1 MPGLF
6 AVASD
11 PVINASSSLTITYV
25 EPTTCPSTLSINTFT
40 LSSTTL
46 SPGSTYSASASLSV
60 NVAPNTTS
68 TLYYW
73 LVLTVS
79 TATATVASGQLVWG
93 IGYSGMNITTSFT
106 CPDLKL
112 PAGNYS
118 GTMTLQASLACGTTV
133 SAVSSSIAL
142 TYTTAAAIPW
152 YWYLIAGIGVVATA
166 AALYEAHE
174 KGLI

>member
-6 AVASD
+6 ASASD
-11 PVINASSSLTITYV
+11 PVLSASSSQVITYV
-25 EPTTCPSTLSINTFT
+25 EPVSCPSTLTINTFT
-40 LSSTTL
+40 LSSTTI

-60 NVAPNTTS
+60 NTAPNTTG

-79 TATATVASGQLVWG
+79 TSTATVASGQLTWG
-93 IGYSGMNITTSFT
+93 YGYTGMNVTPSFT
-106 CPDLKL
+106 CPNLGL

-118 GTMTLQASLACGTTV
+118 GTMTLQVSLACGTTV
-133 SAVSSSIAL
+133 AAATTSLAL
-142 TYTTAAAIPW
+142 TYTTLAAIPW

>member
-1 MPGLF
+1 
-6 AVASD
+6 
-11 PVINASSSLTITYV
+11 LT
-25 EPTTCPSTLSINTFT
+25 INTFT
-40 LSSTTL
+40 LSSTTI
-46 SPGSTYSASASLSV
+46 SPGNTYSASASLSV

-79 TATATVASGQLVWG
+79 TNTATVASGQLVWG

-106 CPDLKL
+106 CPNFNLA
-112 PAGNYS
+112 AGNYA
-118 GTMTLQASLACGTTV
+118 GTMTLQSSLACGTTV
-133 SAVSSSIAL
+133 AAATASLAL